1 MEKVKIT
8 LSINQRLLANLKA
21 IAKDKQCSISYI
33 CEKALKQYFTA
44 LELPISEETL
54 RKLSCITRLSLA
66 TITRYYKISETSKT
80 FWELVLPSKSG
91 ATIMEDLKGHF
102 YAKFKKR
109 EDYIPL
115 PETGDLPKDIEEG
128 VKNFQKA
135 PRIIHEIIPI
145 YTQTKNK
152 KSSLRSQIKN
162 KKENN

>member
-1 MEKVKIT
+1 MEKVKMT
-8 LSINQRLLANLKA
+8 LSIDQNKLANLRA
-21 IAKDKQCSISYI
+21 IAKDKQCSISCI
-33 CEKALKQYFTA
+33 CEKALKQYFAA

-54 RKLSCITRLSLA
+54 LKLSCITRLTSA
-66 TITRYYKISETSKT
+66 SIIRYYKISETSKT
-80 FWELVLPSKSG
+80 FWDLVLPSKSG

-109 EDYIPL
+109 VDYIPL

-135 PRIIHEIIPI
+135 PRIIHEIIPE
-145 YTQTKNK
+145 TT
-152 KSSLRSQIKN
+152 N